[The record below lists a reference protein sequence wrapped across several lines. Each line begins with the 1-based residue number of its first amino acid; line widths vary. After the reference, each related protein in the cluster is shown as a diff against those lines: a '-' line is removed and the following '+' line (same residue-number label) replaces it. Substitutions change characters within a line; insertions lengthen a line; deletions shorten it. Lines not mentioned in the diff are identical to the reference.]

1 MELSDLSKK
10 QYSKLLERYQ
20 IELLKL
26 QKHIVKHGLRVVI
39 LFEGRDAAGKGGT
52 IKRFIEHMNP
62 REFRVIALGKPNKKE
77 KTQWYFQRY
86 IKHLPAAGE
95 IMFFDRSW
103 YNRAVV
109 EPVMGFCSENQY
121 RLFMK
126 QVNAVEKMLTDDGV
140 HLIKFWLDIA
150 KDEQETRFDDRQ
162 SDPLKTWKLSPV
174 DMKAQGMWDEFSKY
188 INLMLEKTSSDH
200 APWLRVDANNKKVAR
215 LNMISTVLEMF
226 EYEGK
231 SIDVHQSN
239 AEITTVQKSKYP

>member
-10 QYSKLLERYQ
+10 QYNKLLERYQ

-26 QKHIVKHGLRVVI
+26 QKHIVKHGLRVII

-109 EPVMGFCSENQY
+109 EPVMGFCSETQY

-150 KDEQETRFDDRQ
+150 KDEQEMRFDDRQ

-231 SIDVHQSN
+231 SIDVHQSSSD
-239 AEITTVQKSKYP
+239 ITVQKSKYP